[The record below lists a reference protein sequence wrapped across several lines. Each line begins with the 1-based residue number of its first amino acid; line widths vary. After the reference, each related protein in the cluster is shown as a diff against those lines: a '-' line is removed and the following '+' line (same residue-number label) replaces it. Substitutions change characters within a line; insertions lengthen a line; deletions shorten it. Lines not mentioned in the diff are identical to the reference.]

1 MKATR
6 RQFVGGCGAAAA
18 ASARTTAV
26 RSRPPNVLF
35 IISDQWSPLAADL
48 AGTNRML
55 RTPAADSIAAGG
67 ARFGNAYCSFPLCT
81 PSRVSLFTGRMP
93 HETGVMSNVQPG
105 RDILLHTPA
114 LGELFAQ
121 AGYATGYFGKEHTGG
136 VAHRGFQEFGN
147 IVFKGAGHLASGSVL
162 DGIFTRD
169 AIEFMRKPRRD
180 PFFAVASLINPHDIG
195 IQPGALLRGKNI
207 ADFCAA
213 FQYQPNKCLH
223 GHEFPP
229 LVPNCRDLSVSA
241 CPPSSDLKA
250 WSEQEWRRFL
260 ATYYLLIENTDWM
273 IASLLATLR
282 EARLEDNTL
291 VLFTADHGEQM
302 GAHLLAGKHVFFE
315 ESCRVPFAISWKGV
329 IKPGQVDNKNPISG
343 IDVLPTLCDYAGI
356 RVPEGLPGCSV
367 RPLLESKNAPWRKYL
382 VAEINEINENRM
394 VRTGR
399 YKYMHYPRR
408 ESTEFFFDLQN
419 DFGESR
425 NIAGDPQARAALEE
439 SRNLLAEWRKTAGDR
454 A

>member
-6 RQFVGGCGAAAA
+6 RQFVGSFGAAAA
-18 ASARTTAV
+18 ASAKTTAV
-26 RSRPPNVLF
+26 KSRQPNVLF
-35 IISDQWSPLAADL
+35 IISDQWSPLASDL

-67 ARFGNAYCSFPLCT
+67 ARFGNAYCSFPLCS
-81 PSRVSLFTGRMP
+81 PSRVSLFTGQMP
-93 HETGVMSNVQPG
+93 HETGVMSNIQTAREVP
-105 RDILLHTPA
+105 LNTPA

-121 AGYATGYFGKEHTGG
+121 AGYSTGYFGKEHTGG

-162 DGIFTRD
+162 DGVFTRD
-169 AIEFMRKPRRD
+169 AIEFMRKPRRN

-213 FQYQPNKCLH
+213 FQYQPDKYMR
-223 GHEFPP
+223 GQSFPP
-229 LVPNCRDLSVSA
+229 LRPNFKDISVSA
-241 CPPSSDLKA
+241 CPPSAELKN
-250 WSEQEWRRFL
+250 WSEEQWRRFL

-273 IASLLATLR
+273 ISRLLATLH
-282 EARLEDNTL
+282 ESGLDDNTL
-291 VLFTADHGEQM
+291 ILFTADHGEQM
-302 GAHLLAGKHVFFE
+302 GAHQLAGKHVFFE

-329 IKPGQVDNKNPISG
+329 IKPGQVDNKSLISG

-356 RVPEGLPGCSV
+356 RVPEGLLGRSV

-382 VAEINEINENRM
+382 VAEINENRM

-399 YKYMHYPRR
+399 YKYMHYPRKD
-408 ESTEFFFDLQN
+408 STEFLFDLQN

-425 NIAGDPQARAALEE
+425 NIVGDPQARAVLEE
-439 SRNLLAEWRKTAGDR
+439 SRSLLAEWRKTASDR